1 MFQLIEGGVC
11 APLGFQAS
19 GIYCGIRK
27 SRQKNDLAMIVS
39 DAPCSAAAVFTLNKV
54 KGAPLVVTQNHMA
67 DGTLRALVC
76 NSGNA
81 NTCAPGGMELAEQV
95 CALAAKELGLAPKDV
110 GVSSTGVIGV
120 PMELAPFEKGVPE
133 LVTALSHEGSH
144 EAAVAIMTT
153 DTVKKEIALL
163 FSIGGKVCRI
173 GSIAKGSGMI
183 NPNMATMLC
192 FVTTDAA
199 VSPAMLQKALSS
211 AVQDTFNQIS
221 VDGDTSTNDTVMLLA
236 NGQAKNLPITDEGE
250 DYEAFAAALK
260 ALCALQAKA
269 IAKDGEGATKLI
281 ECVVSGAPDTQTAR
295 AVSKSVIGS
304 SLLKAAIFGE
314 DANWGRILCA
324 IGYTPGDFDIDK
336 AEVTLRS
343 AAGELLV
350 CQNAQGV
357 LFCEQKAKKVLS
369 EKEITIAVDL
379 HSGCGRACAWGCDL
393 TYDYVKIN
401 GDYRT

>member
-1 MFQLIEGGVC
+1 
-11 APLGFQAS
+11 
-19 GIYCGIRK
+19 
-27 SRQKNDLAMIVS
+27 
-39 DAPCSAAAVFTLNKV
+39 
-54 KGAPLVVTQNHMA
+54 
-67 DGTLRALVC
+67 
-76 NSGNA
+76 
-81 NTCAPGGMELAEQV
+81 
-95 CALAAKELGLAPKDV
+95 
-110 GVSSTGVIGV
+110 
-120 PMELAPFEKGVPE
+120 
-133 LVTALSHEGSH
+133 
-144 EAAVAIMTT
+144 MTT

-163 FSIGGKVCRI
+163 FSIGGKICRI

-192 FVTTDAA
+192 FITTDAA

-250 DYEAFAAALK
+250 GYEAFAEALK

-281 ECVVSGAPDTQTAR
+281 ECAVSGAPDTQTAR

-343 AAGELLV
+343 AAGELFV

-369 EKEITIAVDL
+369 ETEITIAVDL
-379 HSGCGRACAWGCDL
+379 HSGCGHACAWGCDL